1 MAYAINIQNTL
12 RRLSHSLALGRM
24 RRAPVRIA
32 AALFGALLLAVA
44 GGFHRAQARDYAPP
58 NILVILVDDL
68 GYGDLGYTGAAD
80 AHTPNIDRLAREGI
94 AFPNG
99 YVPSPVCSPSRAGLL
114 TGRHPSRFGLD
125 VNIPYAP
132 ADESVGLPLS
142 ETLLPEY
149 LRQAGY
155 RTGVVGKWH
164 LGAADPYHPLRRG
177 FDWRY
182 GYASNDAYYRAN
194 TALNPAALP
203 LLPPAERSRDTSG
216 FGKHLTTRLT
226 ARAIS
231 FATESSRPFF
241 LYLAYDAAHTP
252 HLPAAKTA
260 QKYAHIRD
268 EQRRAY
274 LARVD
279 ELDFNIGWLMN
290 SLKES
295 GQWRNTIVFF
305 LSDNGGDARYADNLP
320 LRSGKRSLYEGGIRV
335 PFAASWPIG
344 WPQGATY
351 DPPVSSLDIAATALA
366 MAGGAIDPALPLDGV
381 NLDPFIRGALPGNPH
396 DALFWR
402 AQRPDAPTLYRFA
415 VRGGGESDFK
425 LIRED
430 FGGATELFNLGSDAD
445 ETRDLAD
452 RQPDKATELA
462 ELWDA
467 WNAGNAPDSAIPT
480 KSPSPPPDSFTLAH
494 SEKAALAD
502 ALDNFQPGDYGYPAA
517 RSSYD
522 VYIDGKSLLYIKQ
535 ECAPQDT
542 YERFY
547 LHIFPRDDA
556 NLPANRRELGF
567 VGYNFRFSAAGVML
581 GDACIAKAPLPYYG
595 IARIRT
601 GQYSGANQVW
611 RAEFAPP

>member
-1 MAYAINIQNTL
+1 MVHTSILRNIPRYL
-12 RRLSHSLALGRM
+12 RRRLTAGRP
-24 RRAPVRIA
+24 RRAPVRLA
-32 AALFGALLLAVA
+32 AALFGALLLAAVS
-44 GGFHRAQARDYAPP
+44 GFHRAQARDYAPP
-58 NILVILVDDL
+58 NILIILVDDL
-68 GYGDLGYTGAAD
+68 GYGDLGYNGATD
-80 AHTPNIDRLAREGI
+80 AHTPNIDRLAREGV

-114 TGRHPSRFGLD
+114 TGRHPARFGLD

-132 ADESVGLPLS
+132 DDESIGLPLT

-149 LRQAGY
+149 LRQTGY
-155 RTGVVGKWH
+155 RTGIVGKWH
-164 LGAADPYHPLRRG
+164 LGAAAPYHPLRRG

-194 TALNPAALP
+194 TALNPDALP
-203 LLPPAERSRDTSG
+203 LLPPAERNRDISG
-216 FGKHLTTRLT
+216 FGKHLTTQLT

-231 FATESSRPFF
+231 FATASSEPFF

-260 QKYAHIRD
+260 RKYAHIQD
-268 EQRRAY
+268 ELRRTY

-290 SLKES
+290 SLKNS
-295 GQWRNTIVFF
+295 GQWRNTMVFF
-305 LSDNGGDARYADNLP
+305 LSDNGGDARYANNLP

-335 PFAASWPIG
+335 PFAASWPVG

-351 DPPVSSLDIAATALA
+351 EPPVSSLDIAATALA
-366 MAGGAIDPALPLDGV
+366 ASGGAIEPARPLDGV
-381 NLDPFIRGALPGNPH
+381 NLDPYIRGALPGNPH

-402 AQRPDAPTLYRFA
+402 AQRPDDPTLYRFA
-415 VRGGGESDFK
+415 VRGGEADFK
-425 LIRED
+425 LIKEE
-430 FGGATELFNLGSDAD
+430 FGGITEMFNLGSDAA

-452 RQPDKATELA
+452 NRPDKATELA
-462 ELWDA
+462 GLWDS
-467 WNAGNAPDSAIPT
+467 WNAGNASDSAIPD

-494 SEKAALAD
+494 SEKAALAAAID
-502 ALDNFQPGDYGYPAA
+502 EFQPGDYGYPAA
-517 RSSYD
+517 RSRYD
-522 VYIDGKSLLYIKQ
+522 VYIDGNSLIYIKQ
-535 ECAPQDT
+535 ACAPEDT

-547 LHIFPRDDA
+547 LHIFPQDDA
-556 NLPANRRELGF
+556 NLPANRKELGF

-581 GDACIAKAPLPYYG
+581 GDACIVKAPLPYYG

-601 GQYSGANQVW
+601 GQFTGPNQIW